1 MLEAGDPAPDFYL
14 PAADDPGAEYML
26 SAAADA
32 GPVVLAF
39 VPDDESAARP
49 LLEALAGVDWTHL
62 VDRLSVFAIG
72 TDSDV
77 LARLAEGLLFP
88 VLHDRGGYVTDLYG
102 VGRTT
107 GRLRRAL
114 VVADPRCVIRFAWEA
129 SDADEQAPL
138 DDLQP
143 AVVGATEDQ

>member
-14 PAADDPGAEYML
+14 SAANAPGAEYML

-49 LLEALAGVDWTHL
+49 LLEALAGVDWAQV
-62 VDRLSVFAIG
+62 VDRLSVFGIG
-72 TDSDV
+72 TDPDA
-77 LARLAEGLLFP
+77 LARLAEGLPFP

-107 GRLRRAL
+107 GGLRRAL
-114 VVADPRCVIRFAWEA
+114 VVADPRCVIRFAWEV
-129 SDADEQAPL
+129 SDANDQVPL
-138 DDLQP
+138 DELQS
-143 AVVGATEDQ
+143 AVVEATEGS